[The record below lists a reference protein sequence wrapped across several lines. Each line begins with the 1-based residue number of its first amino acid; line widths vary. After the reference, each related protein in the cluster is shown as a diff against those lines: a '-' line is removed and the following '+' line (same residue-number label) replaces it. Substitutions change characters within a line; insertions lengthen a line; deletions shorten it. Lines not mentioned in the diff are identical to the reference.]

1 MSAAA
6 FASANCQLP
15 ELRPSFASSHQ
26 FSPVCHVFRRVCSL
40 FLFLFFW
47 WGISPLCAF
56 SANQTNF
63 AHFGMPRMQMPFLS
77 PNYTIHH
84 ISFDSTSRE
93 SSQTVKESKRVS
105 LSPTLP
111 LVPHPHSAPFRTANV
126 FPIPTPW
133 PNWQSEF
140 LMGFCDESSHVSH
153 VASPT
158 VIEVN
163 FIARGK
169 QFNFLQSIGKT

>member
-1 MSAAA
+1 MAERINHKLMRCECRSFCQRQLSVARAA
-6 FASANCQLP
+6 P
-15 ELRPSFASSHQ
+15 ELRQSFASSHQ

-56 SANQTNF
+56 SADQTNF

-105 LSPTLP
+105 LPPLSHSPSLSSSSTL
-111 LVPHPHSAPFRTANV
+111 VRTANV

-140 LMGFCDESSHVSH
+140 LMGFCDESSHVSR
-153 VASPT
+153 VASR
-158 VIEVN
+158 ESHCN
-163 FIARGK
+163 
-169 QFNFLQSIGKT
+169 